1 MIRGAIFDADGT
13 LLDSM
18 PIWADA
24 GARYLTGLGICPEP
38 GLGQKLFSCSL
49 EEGAAYLKA
58 HYGLLQSPE
67 EIRQGVLSV
76 ISGFYRREVQ
86 PKPGVELFLRGLRE
100 KNIPMAIATT
110 GDEALLTA
118 ALERLHLREYFLKL
132 VTCSALGVTKR
143 QPDVYLAAAAALG
156 TRPAETLVFEDTFFA
171 IQTAKEAGFHTV
183 AVEDAASCADRA
195 RIRMIADCYLPEY
208 PAPEHFWKSLPG

>member
-24 GARYLTGLGICPEP
+24 GARYLTSLGIRPEP
-38 GLGQKLFSCSL
+38 ELGEKLFSCSL
-49 EEGAAYLKA
+49 EEGVVYLKER
-58 HYGLLQSPE
+58 YGLPQPLE
-67 EIRQGVLSV
+67 AIRRGVLAV
-76 ISGFYRREVQ
+76 ISDFYCWEVQ
-86 PKPGVELFLRGLRE
+86 PKPGVEPFLQGLRE
-100 KNIPMAIATT
+100 KKIPMAIATT

-118 ALERLHLREYFLKL
+118 ALERLHLREYFLKI

-156 TRPAETLVFEDTFFA
+156 TRPAETMVFEDTCFA
-171 IQTAKEAGFHTV
+171 IETAKTAGFYTV
-183 AVEDAASCADRA
+183 AVEDAASRADRA
-195 RIRMIADCYLPEY
+195 RIRTIADCYLPEY
-208 PAPEHFWKSLPG
+208 PALESFWKSLPA